1 MRQKRE
7 RTIKIEIDKE
17 ISISINKRKEVIDM
31 VNGISRAI
39 VNPRWKSL
47 LDKAILVVVDAKPR
61 YRYEHGQATKDLIGG
76 RMRLQI
82 QGGELD
88 SETVSVKVSDD
99 DYQAFHVGDQVVL
112 LVEKTKLSGWS
123 DARGFG
129 HVAVTIEG
137 KLHKKKEN
145 K

>member
-1 MRQKRE
+1 MA
-7 RTIKIEIDKE
+7 T
-17 ISISINKRKEVIDM
+17 NL
-31 VNGISRAI
+31 SRAI
-39 VNPRWKSL
+39 VNPRWKAL
-47 LDKAILVVVDAKPR
+47 LDKSSFVVVDAKPR
-61 YRYEHGQATKDLIGG
+61 YHYEHGQATKKVIGG

-112 LVEKTKLSGWS
+112 LIEKAKLSGWS
-123 DARGFG
+123 DARSFG

-137 KLHKKKEN
+137 KLHKKKET
-145 K
+145 KQ